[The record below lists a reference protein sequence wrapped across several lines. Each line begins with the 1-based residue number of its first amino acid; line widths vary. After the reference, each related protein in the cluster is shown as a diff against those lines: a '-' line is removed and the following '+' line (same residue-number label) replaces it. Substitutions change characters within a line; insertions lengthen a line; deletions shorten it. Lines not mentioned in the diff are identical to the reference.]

1 MPDDSKS
8 TRDFLEQLQDS
19 SDDELMARMTDIH
32 ESLLSLRFRQ
42 ASGQVQDPKRV
53 RKYRKAIARIHTVLR
68 ERELGI
74 DAGPARAQD
83 ISGEAQVQ

>member
-32 ESLLSLRFRQ
+32 ESLLSIRFRQ

-53 RKYRKAIARIHTVLR
+53 RKYRKAIARINTVLR

-74 DAGPARAQD
+74 VAGPARAQA